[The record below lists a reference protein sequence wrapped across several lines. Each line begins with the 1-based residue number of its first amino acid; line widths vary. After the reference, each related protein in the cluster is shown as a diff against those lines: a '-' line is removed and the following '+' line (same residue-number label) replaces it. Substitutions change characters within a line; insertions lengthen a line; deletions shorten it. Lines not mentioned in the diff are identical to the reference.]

1 VIQATE
7 ALSTAMRTLTSQEA
21 ASQPPVDYAALPDP
35 RQPGPFMV
43 KQEVWNLV
51 DQGRQRKFYVDIYRP
66 EGKDQQR
73 TSVVVF
79 SHGLASRPED
89 FEQGLKHLASYG
101 FLVAAPQHPGSD
113 TIWLKEMLKGFH
125 KDIFDGQEFIN
136 RPKDISFVIDE
147 LGRRNQ
153 KEFGGKLDLA
163 RVGVAGHSF
172 GGYTALAIAGATID
186 FDHLQQECD
195 RAFGAVNAALLLQC
209 RALELPR
216 QTYQLQDPR
225 AAAVLAANPVN
236 RAIFGPSGIGKIAI
250 PIVIASGSYDPAAP
264 AALEQAA
271 SFTWLTVP
279 QRYWIMVEGQAHVN
293 FSKID
298 PGIEDAI
305 KSATDLTLPSQGLI
319 SNYIN
324 GVSVP
329 FFVTYIQSSDSFR
342 PFLRSSYAQYLSKNQ
357 TFKLDFISGA
367 STPALVNA
375 IETFKKNNR

>member
-1 VIQATE
+1 
-7 ALSTAMRTLTSQEA
+7 
-21 ASQPPVDYAALPDP
+21 
-35 RQPGPFMV
+35 
-43 KQEVWNLV
+43 
-51 DQGRQRKFYVDIYRP
+51 
-66 EGKDQQR
+66 
-73 TSVVVF
+73 
-79 SHGLASRPED
+79 
-89 FEQGLKHLASYG
+89 
-101 FLVAAPQHPGSD
+101 
-113 TIWLKEMLKGFH
+113 MLKGFH